1 MEPKYYISP
10 YSGRVI
16 KSTGKLFNQLKE
28 DGFIVDKHKCFYNIR
43 TAERCLNKILSL
55 YPYISYPPSKFIGI
69 PRTYQKGPARA
80 FVCDE
85 ENVIGIVDKNGKM
98 KKLITPIPQTQE
110 LLQVKDPLNVLP
122 KVLPKKEVVEEE
134 TQMAIENQLQ
144 EKEKLPEMS
153 IIYNP
158 VQDDFVPIKKE
169 TDVEEQ
175 KEILQAVN
183 QELVPLQLPPIK
195 EQGNVSGA
203 IVDKESNQLIGIID
217 TANQIKVFREPISIA
232 IDEKTEDLDTES
244 ESDID
249 IGTEPETDIK
259 LESEPEIELESEPE
273 IELESEPEIELESEP
288 EIELEIEL
296 ESEPEI
302 ELESESESEPE
313 IELESESEPEIELES
328 KSESESEP
336 ESESVTESESESE
349 PEIELDSKAESEPEI
364 KLDSGSETKSE
375 IKTEEVKIE
384 GVPTVDAESIDM
396 TEASEIPA
404 ESEREIME
412 QVDKKCLDGEQYD
425 VNSQR
430 CLPCT
435 YYNLVWD
442 RETNKCRIDLKRNIL
457 ITDKENNIIGFL

>member
-16 KSTGKLFNQLKE
+16 TSNGRLFKQLKE
-28 DGFIVDKHKCFYNIR
+28 DGFIVDKHKCFYNIK

-85 ENVIGIVDKNGKM
+85 DLGTVIGIVDKNGKM
-98 KKLITPIPQTQE
+98 KKLITPVPQTQE

-134 TQMAIENQLQ
+134 TQKDIENQLQ

-158 VQDDFVPIKKE
+158 VQDDFVPIQKE

-217 TANQIKVFREPISIA
+217 TANQIKAFREPISIE
-232 IDEKTEDLDTES
+232 IDEKTENLDT
-244 ESDID
+244 
-249 IGTEPETDIK
+249 
-259 LESEPEIELESEPE
+259 
-273 IELESEPEIELESEP
+273 
-288 EIELEIEL
+288 
-296 ESEPEI
+296 
-302 ELESESESEPE
+302 ESESEPE
-313 IELESESEPEIELES
+313 IEIDTEPEIEVDTEIESEPEIE
-328 KSESESEP
+328 
-336 ESESVTESESESE
+336 VDTESESESAI
-349 PEIELDSKAESEPEI
+349 EIDSETESEPEI
-364 KLDSGSETKSE
+364 EVESESESEVDSEP
-375 IKTEEVKIE
+375 TEEVKIE
-384 GVPTVDAESIDM
+384 GVPTVDAKSIDM

-404 ESEREIME
+404 ESEREIIK

-425 VNSQR
+425 VNSKR

-442 RETNKCRIDLKRNIL
+442 KETNKCRIDLKRNIL